1 MESYLLSL
9 GSLRGSPLS
18 CCEETQPPHANT
30 HVAKNR
36 TLAMSKPSWSKFSNP
51 GQSFDALADI
61 LMSRREKWV
70 IETCVLTSIQ
80 HSFQYDFIISF
91 GLPWGLRSKES
102 TCQSRRCRFNFWD
115 GKIPWRR
122 KWQPTP
128 VFLPR
133 KSHGQRSLA
142 GYSAWGYKESDTT

>member
-1 MESYLLSL
+1 MIKVTL
-9 GSLRGSPLS
+9 GS
-18 CCEETQPPHANT
+18 
-30 HVAKNR
+30 
-36 TLAMSKPSWSKFSNP
+36 
-51 GQSFDALADI
+51 
-61 LMSRREKWV
+61 EKWV
-70 IETCVLTSIQ
+70 IETCVPTSIQ

-102 TCQSRRCRFNFWD
+102 TCQSRRCGFNFWD

-133 KSHGQRSLA
+133 KFQGQRSLA